1 MRTHDH
7 ADGSVTRSRSTRY
20 TALVFWIKH
29 FIGQQFKCIIT
40 MLSIFKKDI
49 TAVKYTLIDANIT
62 LL

>member
-7 ADGSVTRSRSTRY
+7 ADGSVTQGQHGMH
-20 TALVFWIKH
+20 ALVFWIKH
-29 FIGQQFKCIIT
+29 FIGLQFKCIIT